1 MLTEEGGKRG
11 KGREQKNTLK
21 AQATTATTRERNGLR
36 ARYG

>member
-21 AQATTATTRERNGLR
+21 AQATTETTRERNGLSP
-36 ARYG
+36 RYG